1 MIKKEREMI
10 WLHEPAVNPEVYDDL
25 YPSIVVEDIICV
37 HLDQHE
43 SVTRKSL
50 YELCQRVMRVAVTS
64 VLR

>member
-1 MIKKEREMI
+1 MI

-50 YELCQRVMRVAVTS
+50 YELCQHAEHTLVTS
-64 VLR
+64 V